1 MEIEDKQRQPLQ
13 SLKFQMMKSIYFA
26 LQKSGIVSFIC
37 IQTNIEY
44 IDIEYIDYD
53 KYHITKE
60 KDSELVCVLRFR
72 AFLQRKLH
80 SWLQSQSIAC
90 TR

>member
-37 IQTNIEY
+37 IQTN
-44 IDIEYIDYD
+44 IEYIDYD